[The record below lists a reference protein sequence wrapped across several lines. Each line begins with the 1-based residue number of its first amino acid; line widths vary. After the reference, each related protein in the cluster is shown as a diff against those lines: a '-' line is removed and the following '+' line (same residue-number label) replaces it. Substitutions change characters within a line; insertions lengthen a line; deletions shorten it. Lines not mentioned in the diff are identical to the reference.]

1 MLKYSDIPCIKLFQ
15 HVIIKNKSENKILCN
30 FTRYFR
36 NVNHDLY
43 TLSICVTVNEQNIYV
58 LIYLAINIKMHLI
71 KGYTLIKQV
80 SVKK

>member
-36 NVNHDLY
+36 NLNHDLY
-43 TLSICVTVNEQNIYV
+43 ILSICVTVNEQNIYV
-58 LIYLAINIKMHLI
+58 LIYQTINIKMDSI
-71 KGYTLIKQV
+71 KG
-80 SVKK
+80 